1 MSIMK
6 KYSFVLWDDLPGIL
20 CKTDV
25 GEGLGARVVLPLLTL
40 YSDSVSIVDSSSE
53 FNAGFL
59 KRLAVSPDF
68 LTEWTV
74 RRDEWKYECLQDA
87 MRSHTH
93 KVLLFRDLSGKSDQ
107 QLPVNTEESSSQ
119 TEDTNSTNHP
129 LFLHLNDHLGLIL
142 ISKKLLGL
150 ENYSL
155 WRRSMTI
162 ALNAKNKLKIITKDY
177 PEHDS
182 ESPLRALWERNNDM
196 IISWIF
202 NIPLP
207 NATKAYG
214 MLRLEE
220 KQRETFTPRQ
230 MAPTVEFFKGWKPL
244 SPLQLAVE
252 EVMLE

>member
-1 MSIMK
+1 M
-6 KYSFVLWDDLPGIL
+6 
-20 CKTDV
+20 
-25 GEGLGARVVLPLLTL
+25 
-40 YSDSVSIVDSSSE
+40 
-53 FNAGFL
+53 
-59 KRLAVSPDF
+59 
-68 LTEWTV
+68 V
-74 RRDEWKYECLQDA
+74 RPPQQPPII
-87 MRSHTH
+87 S
-93 KVLLFRDLSGKSDQ
+93 Q

-202 NIPLP
+202 NIVSDQISNNLSFV
-207 NATKAYG
+207 NTASALWLKLQEHYSQLDG
-214 MLRLEE
+214 HRIYQLSGILQRLEA
-220 KQRETFTPRQ
+220 FV
-230 MAPTVEFFKGWKPL
+230 A
-244 SPLQLAVE
+244 SPIGCGGSDVGIA
-252 EVMLE
+252 